1 MSVTAR
7 SDPFTGFSFELK
19 LEGLVVG
26 GFSEVSGLAAEIDIE
41 EYREGG
47 SNDFV
52 HRLPKVTKYG
62 NLVLK
67 RGITES
73 NELYKWYK
81 DVVRGIIQRR
91 TVTVNLLDTQKR
103 ILKVWNFKNAFPV
116 KWNASD
122 LKSDGNTIL
131 VESVELVHQGLIWV

>member
-7 SDPFTGFSFELK
+7 SDPFTGFSFELQM
-19 LEGLVVG
+19 EGLVVG

-67 RGITES
+67 RGMTIS
-73 NELYKWYK
+73 NELYSWYK

-91 TVTVNLLDTQKR
+91 NVTVNLLDTQKR
-103 ILKVWNFKNAFPV
+103 VLKVWNFKNAFPV

-122 LKSDGNTIL
+122 LKSDGSTIL